1 MNRRIILATLMG
13 LLLAAAVSAA
23 AGTMDQFFDAG
34 NKFYT
39 DGAYDK
45 AVVEYEK
52 ILATGYQSP
61 ELYFN
66 LGNAYF
72 RNGQLGKAIMN
83 YVRAQRL
90 DPRDDDI
97 KANLRFARQ
106 FAIDKIEVTE
116 ETILLDYINRFFD
129 YFSLKEI
136 TWMTFVLYLAT
147 AVVFLGGFIYKRIR
161 MPVSVLIVLLAF
173 LVATSLLTAVKINR
187 DYAKRTGVILDQQAE
202 VKNGPASDS
211 KMQFLAHAGLTF
223 TIEREESGYYLVNF
237 ANRLKGWI
245 AKTAVAEI

>member
-1 MNRRIILATLMG
+1 MTRSIILLA
-13 LLLAAAVSAA
+13 LLLCAAATASAE
-23 AGTMDQFFDAG
+23 TMDQFFDAG

-39 DGAYDK
+39 DGSYDK
-45 AVVEYEK
+45 AIVEYEK
-52 ILATGYQSP
+52 VISSEYQSP

-116 ETILLDYINRFFD
+116 ETILLDYVNRFFD
-129 YFSLKEI
+129 YFSIKEI
-136 TWMTFVLYLAT
+136 TWLTFVFYLFT
-147 AVVFLGGFIYKRIR
+147 AGTLLAGFIYKRLR
-161 MPVSVLIVLLAF
+161 VPTSLLVVLFAF
-173 LVATSLLTAVKINR
+173 LVMTSVFTAAKVNR

-202 VKNGPASDS
+202 VKNGPAVDS
-211 KMQFLAHAGLTF
+211 KMQFMAHAGLTF

-245 AKTAVAEI
+245 AKSAIAEI

>member
-1 MNRRIILATLMG
+1 MNKYKNVI
-13 LLLAAAVSAA
+13 LLALLVCAAVSVK
-23 AGTMDQFFDAG
+23 AGTMDQFFEAG
-34 NKFYT
+34 NKYYA

-52 ILATGYQSP
+52 VLASGYHSP

-72 RNGQLGKAIMN
+72 RGGQLGKAIMN

-129 YFSLKEI
+129 SFSLKEI
-136 TWMTFVLYLAT
+136 TWLTFCLY
-147 AVVFLGGFIYKRIR
+147 
-161 MPVSVLIVLLAF
+161 
-173 LVATSLLTAVKINR
+173 LLTAVALLAGFIYRRLRVPTSLFAVILALLVMTSLCTAVKVNR

-202 VKNGPASDS
+202 IKNSPATDS
-211 KMQFLAHAGLTF
+211 KLQFMAHAGLTF